1 MTFSYFLFWGIYYQT
16 SEIALLRLT
25 AGETSDKT
33 FLEIKYQFQLSEN
46 WISLRL
52 AAAPGKHLLCL
63 MREDKSPP
71 PQYSITEGRMSVNIN
86 SVSTSDLDLTD
97 IDVLVIPVEVHQ
109 VNDKSVFE
117 LL

>member
-33 FLEIKYQFQLSEN
+33 FLENQFQLSQN

-71 PQYSITEGRMSVNIN
+71 PQYSITEGRMFVNIN
-86 SVSTSDLDLTD
+86 IMSPSDLTD

>member
-1 MTFSYFLFWGIYYQT
+1 
-16 SEIALLRLT
+16 
-25 AGETSDKT
+25 
-33 FLEIKYQFQLSEN
+33 
-46 WISLRL
+46 
-52 AAAPGKHLLCL
+52 

>member
-33 FLEIKYQFQLSEN
+33 FLENQFQLSQN

-71 PQYSITEGRMSVNIN
+71 PQYSITEGRMFVNIN
-86 SVSTSDLDLTD
+86 IMSPSDLTN

>member
-33 FLEIKYQFQLSEN
+33 FLEIKYQFQLSQN

-71 PQYSITEGRMSVNIN
+71 PQYSITEGRMFVNIN
-86 SVSTSDLDLTD
+86 IMSPSDLTD

>member
-1 MTFSYFLFWGIYYQT
+1 
-16 SEIALLRLT
+16 
-25 AGETSDKT
+25 
-33 FLEIKYQFQLSEN
+33 
-46 WISLRL
+46 
-52 AAAPGKHLLCL
+52 

-71 PQYSITEGRMSVNIN
+71 PQYSITEGRMFVNIN
-86 SVSTSDLDLTD
+86 IMSPSDLTD